1 MFFRNI
7 VFAAV
12 AAGLLAGIILG
23 TLQHLQVTPIILGAE
38 VFEIAEEP
46 APLTSMATADSAK
59 AHDHSNPDHHTP
71 ENISGHFEALKNDTA
86 ATPSAT
92 DAHIQEHQGHSHDPE
107 AWSPEDGA
115 ERTFFTFLSTTLM
128 AIGFALVII
137 SGMSLSGKDSIKAGL
152 LWGLAGYAAFFL
164 APSFGLPPEIPGM
177 EAAALEGRQ
186 SWWLLAVTFT
196 ALGLGLLAF
205 AKGALRW
212 GGLLIVAIPHILG
225 APQPEMHG
233 FSHPDA
239 DAVVALEALVDQFVM
254 TTTIVN
260 GVFWICL
267 GLLCG
272 VAINTL
278 FKLPNEKST
287 NAA

>member
-23 TLQHLQVTPIILGAE
+23 TLQHFQVTPIILGAE
-38 VFEIAEEP
+38 VYEVADEP
-46 APLTSMATADSAK
+46 ESTAALVQPK
-59 AHDHSNPDHHTP
+59 EHDHNNPAHHTP
-71 ENISGHFEALKNDTA
+71 ENINSHFEALKNESGGENNA
-86 ATPSAT
+86 SAS
-92 DAHIQEHQGHSHDPE
+92 HIQEHQGHSHDPE

-115 ERTFFTFLSTTLM
+115 ERTFFTYLSSTLM

-137 SGMSLSGKDSIKAGL
+137 SGMSLSGKSSIIAGG
-152 LWGLAGYAAFFL
+152 LWGLAGYAALFL
-164 APSFGLPPEIPGM
+164 APALGLPPEIPGM

-186 SWWLLAVTFT
+186 SWWILAVTFT

-205 AKGALRW
+205 GKSAVRW
-212 GGLLIVAIPHILG
+212 GGLLVIAIPHILG
-225 APQPEMHG
+225 APQPDMHG
-233 FSHPDA
+233 FAHPDA
-239 DAVVALEALVDQFVM
+239 NAVAALEALVDQFVM

-260 GVFWICL
+260 GIFWVCL
-267 GLLCG
+267 GLLCS

-278 FKLPNEKST
+278 FKLPDEET
-287 NAA
+287 ANAA

>member
-23 TLQHLQVTPIILGAE
+23 ILQHFQVTPIILGAE
-38 VFEIAEEP
+38 VYEVADEP
-46 APLTSMATADSAK
+46 SSLASGVAPSSTE
-59 AHDHSNPDHHTP
+59 AHDHNNPAHHTP
-71 ENISGHFEALKNDTA
+71 ENISGHFKALKQNTDA
-86 ATPSAT
+86 STPAT

-107 AWSPEDGA
+107 AWGPEDGA
-115 ERTFFTFLSTTLM
+115 ERTFFTFLSTILM

-137 SGMSLSGKDSIKAGL
+137 SGMSLSGANSIKAGF

-164 APSFGLPPEIPGM
+164 APSLGLPPEIPGM

-205 AKGALRW
+205 GKGTLRW
-212 GGLLIVAIPHILG
+212 GGLLVVAIPHILG

-233 FSHPDA
+233 FAHPDA
-239 DAVVALEALVDQFVM
+239 NTIAALEALVDQFVM
-254 TTTIVN
+254 ITTLVN

-267 GLLCG
+267 GLLC
-272 VAINTL
+272 AITINTL
-278 FKLPNEKST
+278 FKLPNEEPSS
-287 NAA
+287 AA